1 MLGEKLHEEC
11 GVFGVHINTQ
21 EAAGIT
27 YNALSALQH
36 RGQEGAGIAVLSK
49 NAILCHKD
57 VGLVS
62 EVFNG
67 DTLKKLPASGIGIGH
82 VRYSTT
88 GGNICANVQPVVT
101 EFLRGRIAIAHNG
114 NIVNAG
120 ELKELLSQYGCAFP
134 PPRTAR
140 SFRL

>member
-49 NAILCHKD
+49 NAIICHKD

-67 DTLKKLPASGIGIGH
+67 DTLQRLPASGIGIGH
-82 VRYSTT
+82 VRYS
-88 GGNICANVQPVVT
+88 PVV
-101 EFLRGRIAIAHNG
+101 E
-114 NIVNAG
+114 
-120 ELKELLSQYGCAFP
+120 
-134 PPRTAR
+134 
-140 SFRL
+140 